1 MTDSPGDVLNLIRDN
16 EVQIV
21 DLRFADLPGLMQ
33 HFSVPAHEL
42 TEESF
47 DEGFGFDGSSIR
59 GFQEIQESDMILVPD
74 PGTAVLDPFRTH
86 PTLILNCFVKDP
98 ITGESYSRDPR
109 HVAAKA
115 ERYLVFLRNWAG
127 WTLAGATRPGPDGVA
142 QVRSAAE
149 PRPPTIYEVVVT
161 RAVDDATSIPH
172 GQPVLQWF
180 DASLGPPKVRKFDFA
195 RGA

>member
-86 PTLILNCFVKDP
+86 PTL
-98 ITGESYSRDPR
+98 
-109 HVAAKA
+109 
-115 ERYLVFLRNWAG
+115 
-127 WTLAGATRPGPDGVA
+127 
-142 QVRSAAE
+142 
-149 PRPPTIYEVVVT
+149 
-161 RAVDDATSIPH
+161 
-172 GQPVLQWF
+172 
-180 DASLGPPKVRKFDFA
+180 
-195 RGA
+195 